1 MLRID
6 RQKKAFTRLETPKLA
21 EASITERNDLQ
32 EYICNSFEAFCEEI
46 GQRLF
51 LIDKEVQPSDDVDD
65 RIDLLALDK
74 EGQAVIIELKRG
86 NNKLQMF
93 QAISYAAMV
102 ARWKPE
108 DFLARLEAD
117 KQDKLTD
124 FLVVEKEEI
133 NLRQRIV
140 LVAEAFDYSVLIGA
154 EWLNEK
160 YDVDIIC
167 CRISLARD
175 AAASAEFLV
184 CSQTFPV
191 PEIAHQA
198 VQRGRKL
205 AGAAKSKWSSWD
217 AALAVVNNPAIVTYF
232 RREIEAKRDNYLPR
246 RSLRY
251 RVENKG
257 KLTVKARS
265 SFAHVSQ
272 NGRFEGD
279 VAFWR
284 GGLSQPD
291 QVEPI
296 AEGRVLR
303 FRLYTEKDCQFFHQ
317 AATQQLVGKKWTKT
331 ANEEELDADG
341 EP

>member
-32 EYICNSFEAFCEEI
+32 EYICNSPEAFCEEI

-117 KQDKLTD
+117 KLDKLTD

-154 EWLNEK
+154 ERVPMSQVEQFVIEQTDFLPQHARSVLKDME
-160 YDVDIIC
+160 DGG
-167 CRISLARD
+167 RIS
-175 AAASAEFLV
+175 
-184 CSQTFPV
+184 
-191 PEIAHQA
+191 
-198 VQRGRKL
+198 
-205 AGAAKSKWSSWD
+205 
-217 AALAVVNNPAIVTYF
+217 
-232 RREIEAKRDNYLPR
+232 
-246 RSLRY
+246 
-251 RVENKG
+251 
-257 KLTVKARS
+257 
-265 SFAHVSQ
+265 
-272 NGRFEGD
+272 
-279 VAFWR
+279 
-284 GGLSQPD
+284 
-291 QVEPI
+291 VEPVVGYKRRKGTFKSDKVNI
-296 AEGRVLR
+296 A
-303 FRLYTEKDCQFFHQ
+303 F
-317 AATQQLVGKKWTKT
+317 T
-331 ANEEELDADG
+331 A
-341 EP
+341 